1 MLRRSRHPPAGAGRP
16 AVLTRIEAEEQAAS
30 SRRTRVLLFGAG
42 HVGKAIAT
50 ALARAGY
57 DLLITARTATA
68 LETLATQLARETG
81 QRVEYRHGDLRDPEL
96 PESLIEAAVDAFG
109 GLDLLVNNAGATKRG
124 PFLELSEDDWQ
135 DGFALKFFGA
145 VRLSRVAWPYLKLSG
160 GQVINIIGAGGR
172 TPTAEFTIGGSVNA
186 GLMNFTKALADQG
199 LADGVRVNGINPGPI
214 LTERL
219 TGRIRQIS
227 HAQGSIRRRRPA
239 AWCRRRRSCGSASRK
254 RSPTWL
260 PSWPPVADLHP
271 RSTAGRRRRF
281 DQGAVT

>member
-1 MLRRSRHPPAGAGRP
+1 MA
-16 AVLTRIEAEEQAAS
+16 
-30 SRRTRVLLFGAG
+30 
-42 HVGKAIAT
+42 
-50 ALARAGY
+50 
-57 DLLITARTATA
+57 
-68 LETLATQLARETG
+68 
-81 QRVEYRHGDLRDPEL
+81 
-96 PESLIEAAVDAFG
+96 ESLIEAAVDAFG

-219 TGRIRQIS
+219 AGASANFPTPR
-227 HAQGSIRRRRPA
+227 GSMRRRRRA
-239 AWCRRRRSCGSASRK
+239 IWCRLRRSCGSASRR
-254 RSPTWL
+254 RSRRWW
-260 PSWPPVADLHP
+260 PSWPPVEEPSSMVRCWTWMAARP
-271 RSTAGRRRRF
+271 RGCDVTAL
-281 DQGAVT
+281 AVTEANRRESGSPMPLS

>member
-1 MLRRSRHPPAGAGRP
+1 MFFAVAHPQEDSMTDKTNVALVTGASRG
-16 AVLTRIEAEEQAAS
+16 I
-30 SRRTRVLLFGAG
+30 
-42 HVGKAIAT
+42 GKAIAT

-68 LETLATQLARETG
+68 LETLASQLNRETG
-81 QRVEYRHGDLRDPEL
+81 QRVEYRHGDLRDPEF
-96 PESLIEAAVDAFG
+96 PESLIEAVVDAFG

-219 TGRIRQIS
+219 AGRIRQLS
-227 HAQGSIRRRRPA
+227 HSQGIDA
-239 AWCRRRRSCGSASRK
+239 EEAASRMVQAQK
-254 RSPTWL
+254 VMRFGEPEEIAAV
-260 PSWPPVADLHP
+260 VAFLASGGGTFIHGALLDVDGG
-271 RSTAGRRRRF
+271 STKGL
-281 DQGAVT
+281 